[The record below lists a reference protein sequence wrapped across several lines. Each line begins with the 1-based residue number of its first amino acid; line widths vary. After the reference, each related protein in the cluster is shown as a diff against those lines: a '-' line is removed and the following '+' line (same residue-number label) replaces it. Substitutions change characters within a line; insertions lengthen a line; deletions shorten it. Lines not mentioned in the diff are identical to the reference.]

1 MQLIDLKRPATHR
14 SANNKYSVTP
24 IARVY
29 CSPVIEGDLQ
39 TSTATRFVRLAGEIA
54 AVSAFVIPWTFSLYI
69 VYGLAVGE
77 VQW

>member
-29 CSPVIEGDLQ
+29 CSPSLNRDLQ
-39 TSTATRFVRLAGEIA
+39 TSTATRLVRLAGEIA

-77 VQW
+77 VTW

>member
-29 CSPVIEGDLQ
+29 CSPLIEGDLQ
-39 TSTATRFVRLAGEIA
+39 TSTVSRFVRLAGEIA
-54 AVSAFVIPWTFSLYI
+54 AVSAFVIPWTFTLYM
-69 VYGLAVGE
+69 VYGIAIGE
-77 VQW
+77 VTW

>member
-1 MQLIDLKRPATHR
+1 MQVIDLKQRATHR

-39 TSTATRFVRLAGEIA
+39 TSTATRFVRLASEIA
-54 AVSAFVIPWTFSLYI
+54 AVSAFVIPWTFTLYM

-77 VQW
+77 VTW